1 MAGGREGWREGEA
14 GGKGEREGGSQTDMM
29 HACMG
34 LEKRPTYVLVLVFS
48 RFAGSSVMLWW
59 MAVTP
64 VDVWMNQVG

>member
-1 MAGGREGWREGEA
+1 
-14 GGKGEREGGSQTDMM
+14 
-29 HACMG
+29 MG

-64 VDVWMNQVG
+64 VEVWMNQVG